1 MEPRP
6 LALEAQH
13 LNNWTAREVMIII
26 IIIII
31 DIYLFGG
38 TKS

>member
-1 MEPRP
+1 MP

-26 IIIII
+26 IIII